1 MLRILNVLQRLYNNH
16 LILQTISGG
25 CFVIEVKHIF
35 YQNITYD
42 RKNIKT
48 SLDNIGIL
56 YKI

>member
-1 MLRILNVLQRLYNNH
+1 MLHRLYNNH

-48 SLDNIGIL
+48 SLDNIRIL